1 MNLLRKLLIIN
12 NLPLSLLS
20 FLIINLLSLSIN
32 FELRAQDKNISSEG
46 KELFIKNRCV
56 NCHTLGRGRFVGPD
70 LAGISNKYNKDEIK
84 RWIQNPQLIYKE
96 RGKMPINDG
105 YPPMPPLQVS
115 PTDAEAIADYLFTVK
130 TASDKYE
137 DGGDINGR
145 VLNKSTEMAAEGV
158 ELILKAYIGDRVT
171 DERKIISDVDGNFGF
186 RDLSWDRSYT
196 ISLNYKGAEYV
207 TDKMVFSPDEDSKA
221 IELPIYEPTD
231 KENVLSIRESHMI
244 VEVSDDS
251 ISVADL
257 IVFNNKSKKIY
268 IGKDNINNGGRET
281 LRINLPRDAANI
293 RFIHGISQENV
304 IKTNLGFSDTNG
316 VWPGIKRVVYTYTL
330 PYKSGSNVI
339 LKKVNYP
346 TENFLLLVSDSGEK
360 VMVDGLIGGNTV
372 QIENE
377 NFFRWTGVDLTSGMD
392 LKIVIRK
399 PLAREDLLKWVVL
412 GVLVLILG
420 SGIFYSTVV
429 RKRESKSVDVQT
441 KVGELERERR
451 NLVHEIA
458 LLDDRF
464 EAKDLEEAEYKK
476 ERLEKKKRLIKMIQQ
491 IQNSANQ

>member
-171 DERKIISDVDGNFGF
+171 DERKITSDVDGNFGF

-360 VMVDGLIGGNTV
+360 VMVDGLTGGNTV

-377 NFFRWTGVDLTSGMD
+377 NFFRWTGADLTSGMD

-399 PLAREDLLKWVVL
+399 PLDKINMMKYAAF
-412 GVLVLILG
+412 GILILFLGAGLIYSSIFNRQNININNRSKILKDWG
-420 SGIFYSTVV
+420 S
-429 RKRESKSVDVQT
+429 
-441 KVGELERERR
+441 EREILI
-451 NLVHEIA
+451 NEIA
-458 LLDDRF
+458 ELDDKF
-464 EAKDLEEAEYKK
+464 EKGEIGENEYRADRERKK
-476 ERLEKKKRLIKMIQQ
+476 EKLIDVIQRVSRLRP
-491 IQNSANQ
+491 